1 MPTDVSDADVLS
13 EYDPKDPSAIPE
25 ETRRKA
31 KEVADSAL
39 PRKGSLK
46 GVRIGVPRVS
56 SPPPPLRAPRPSP
69 SFLLDIPPSLRS

>member
-56 SPPPPLRAPRPSP
+56 SPPSSGAPAFSFFPSRY
-69 SFLLDIPPSLRS
+69 SSLS

>member
-56 SPPPPLRAPRPSP
+56 SPPPPSSGAPAFSFFPSRY
-69 SFLLDIPPSLRS
+69 STLS